1 MSDEFVMIVD
11 ERMYDCIRR
20 SVIIAWCWFS
30 SKINECIWS
39 EAINVE
45 RQRTKRKVICNS
57 LCFAATTSITKR
69 IFFISMRICWFF
81 FLSLNSQLGL
91 FVKIGSD
98 ISCISLVSSRDEK
111 NGALLIITVL
121 FVLFASSSL
130 NSFIEKSYARA
141 LFTVTAS
148 ASPSTPFVSVCVQF
162 CSWIITD
169 ETKQRYLIM
178 ALVLVFRFFF
188 LSSVSSQYRNMKL
201 RRKNVF
207 TPSIIYVICTNIV
220 DTRNCSNLTTL
231 LYSLAC
237 FVQ

>member
-1 MSDEFVMIVD
+1 MCLL
-11 ERMYDCIRR
+11 ER
-20 SVIIAWCWFS
+20 
-30 SKINECIWS
+30 E
-39 EAINVE
+39 
-45 RQRTKRKVICNS
+45 T
-57 LCFAATTSITKR
+57 
-69 IFFISMRICWFF
+69 
-81 FLSLNSQLGL
+81 
-91 FVKIGSD
+91 
-98 ISCISLVSSRDEK
+98 

-188 LSSVSSQYRNMKL
+188 SSVSSQYRNMKL

>member
-98 ISCISLVSSRDEK
+98 ISCISLVSSWERNK
-111 NGALLIITVL
+111 WCSFNYHSSFCIICIIKLEFVYREILCARSLHCHCFGFAFDSICFSLCTILQLDNYRWNETTILNYGTRFSFSVFFL
-121 FVLFASSSL
+121 F
-130 NSFIEKSYARA
+130 SFI
-141 LFTVTAS
+141 
-148 ASPSTPFVSVCVQF
+148 SVPKYEIAKKKRLHTINHLC
-162 CSWIITD
+162 
-169 ETKQRYLIM
+169 YL
-178 ALVLVFRFFF
+178 
-188 LSSVSSQYRNMKL
+188 YEYCWYKKL
-201 RRKNVF
+201 
-207 TPSIIYVICTNIV
+207 
-220 DTRNCSNLTTL
+220 
-231 LYSLAC
+231 
-237 FVQ
+237 Q